1 MTIAQLE
8 ARAVRWELLHLALDY
23 RQLGNLAAIGTGLQ
37 VEMWARAAHL
47 EAEARVLMHTR
58 NRIADGIRDARQ
70 TLARFDP
77 STAAPKGK

>member
-1 MTIAQLE
+1 MTPQQIE
-8 ARAVRWELLHLALDY
+8 ARAIRYHLLAAAFAYRELGDF
-23 RQLGNLAAIGTGLQ
+23 AAIGSGVQ
-37 VEMWARAAHL
+37 VEMWSRAAHL

>member
-1 MTIAQLE
+1 MTLAQIE
-8 ARAVRWELLHLALDY
+8 ARAIRYQLLAVAFAYRELGY
-23 RQLGNLAAIGTGLQ
+23 LAAVGSGVQ
-37 VEMWARAAHL
+37 VEMWTRAAHL
-47 EAEARVLMHTR
+47 EAEARALMHTR